1 VSLLRQIRGFR
12 MLASTR
18 EMRVATREMRICP
31 QCHTETEAERC
42 ATDGYGTVFKRTPEP
57 ESNLTGTTFQSRYR
71 IEEILG
77 SGGMGAVYRAVQLS
91 VDRPVALKVIHSR
104 LADNLSDV
112 ARFQQEARAIAALH
126 HPNIVSLIDF
136 GQADTGELF
145 LVMEYLN
152 GVSLGKLIRDEA
164 PLPVERIIQ
173 ISRQIFEALH
183 HAHSYDIVHRD
194 MKPENILVTQMGRK
208 SDFVKVLDFGIAKV
222 NNEASPLATITQT
235 GTIVGSPR
243 YMAPEQARGREVTG
257 QTDLY
262 AVGAMMY
269 EMLTGRA
276 VFEAFSATEC
286 VVMHVTQPPPRP
298 VVHGQYVRGK
308 LVSLILSLLEK
319 DPRAR
324 PPGADACLQALEALG
339 DDALIV
345 AGPALPAELGS
356 NEETRAA
363 GDSSD
368 SMPATMTIG
377 EWRGVGEPT
386 VATPAPIIDI
396 DTRRATTASELGIH
410 DLELAEKDPNAQ
422 SNRIPELAT
431 EPKSTQR
438 LWWTTAAS
446 AVLAAGLVLV
456 LVLLNSGD
464 SSEGTEKVASSPLG
478 DASVSSSVQESTDVV
493 DSSLPLIRANHGLP
507 KKDAIEPATAS
518 PLNLAETEKGAKNSI
533 EAIVNPKEP
542 TTVAR
547 ELLSIPS
554 GATVMLGRKKI
565 GITPQ
570 TIRWREDTEA
580 PVVELLRFGYKPLTV
595 TMEASN
601 EGISQKVRLKRKRI
615 ARPSTS
621 SKPNKKPSKKP
632 NWEYV
637 E

>member
-1 VSLLRQIRGFR
+1 
-12 MLASTR
+12 
-18 EMRVATREMRICP
+18 MRICP
-31 QCHTETEAERC
+31 QCQTETEAELC
-42 ATDGYGTVFKRTPEP
+42 AADGYRTVLKRTPEP
-57 ESNLTGTTFQSRYR
+57 ESNLTGTTFQGRYR
-71 IEEILG
+71 IEEMLG

-91 VDRPVALKVIHSR
+91 VDRPVALKVIHAR

-152 GVSLGKLIRDEA
+152 GASLGKLIRSSA
-164 PLPVERIIQ
+164 PLSAERIVS

-183 HAHSYDIVHRD
+183 HAHSHAIVHRD

-286 VVMHVTQPPPRP
+286 VVMHVTQAPPRP
-298 VVHGQYVRGK
+298 VVRDQYVKGK

-324 PPGADACLQALEALG
+324 PPGADACLQALEAMG
-339 DDALIV
+339 DDALV
-345 AGPALPAELGS
+345 VTGPALPVVTDP
-356 NEETRAA
+356 NEA
-363 GDSSD
+363 GASPIAGNDSSD

-377 EWRGVGEPT
+377 EWRGAGDPT
-386 VATPAPIIDI
+386 VATPSPMLDI

-410 DLELAEKDPNAQ
+410 ELKLASKGADSPLHSLAE
-422 SNRIPELAT
+422 SSS
-431 EPKSTQR
+431 EPKNTHR
-438 LWWTTAAS
+438 LWWVMAAA
-446 AVLAAGLVLV
+446 AVLAAGLILV
-456 LVLLNSGD
+456 LALLESGGP
-464 SSEGTEKVASSPLG
+464 SEGAERVASVPST
-478 DASVSSSVQESTDVV
+478 DASVPASVQELRDVV
-493 DSSLPLIRANHGLP
+493 DRHPASMSGKERVPQKNAAGLA
-507 KKDAIEPATAS
+507 KAS
-518 PLNLAETEKGAKNSI
+518 PVSTAETEKG
-533 EAIVNPKEP
+533 EANAVEAVIQPKK
-542 TTVAR
+542 TAMVAR
-547 ELLSIPS
+547 ELLSVPS
-554 GATVMLGRKKI
+554 GATVMVGGKKV
-565 GITPQ
+565 GVTPY
-570 TIRWREDTEA
+570 TLRWRRDADA

-601 EGISQKVRLKRKRI
+601 EGVSQKVKLTRKRTN
-615 ARPSTS
+615 RPPTGP
-621 SKPNKKPSKKP
+621 KPAKKTPKKPS
-632 NWEYV
+632 WEYV